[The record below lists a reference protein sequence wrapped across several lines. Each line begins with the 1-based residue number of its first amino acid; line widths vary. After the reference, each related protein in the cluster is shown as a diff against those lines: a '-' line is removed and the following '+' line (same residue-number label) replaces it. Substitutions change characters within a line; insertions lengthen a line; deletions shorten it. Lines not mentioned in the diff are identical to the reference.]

1 MRQRGFT
8 LLEVLAAVAILGI
21 LYVVLADV
29 AMQGLL
35 SEGRSRRRL
44 EASLVAD
51 QKLSDIE
58 IELASGSPPPD
69 GRSEEEQEHYT
80 VVVDAQ
86 PYAVPLPPEES
97 DPGAP
102 QLPPAPISEGMSS
115 LREIVVTVSWLEGEN
130 EHQISRTTYGYDA
143 AAFAAAVPLDTGDDT
158 GQDDRPEEDGPG
170 GVPTLE
176 DLGVAE

>member
-51 QKLSDIE
+51 QALSDIE
-58 IELASGSPPPD
+58 IEMAFGGPPPD
-69 GRSEEEQEHYT
+69 GRSEDEQEHFT
-80 VVVDAQ
+80 VIVETEPFVV
-86 PYAVPLPPEES
+86 PVPPEES
-97 DPGAP
+97 APGVPVLDPT
-102 QLPPAPISEGMSS
+102 PPSEGLSS
-115 LREIVVTVSWLEGEN
+115 LREIVVTVSWLEGKN
-130 EHQISRTTYGYDA
+130 EHQLSRTTYGYDA
-143 AAFAAAVPLDTGDDT
+143 AAFAAAVPLDAGEDDN
-158 GQDDRPEEDGPG
+158 PG
-170 GVPTLE
+170 SDEPSLE
-176 DLGVAE
+176 DLEAQLPGGGG